1 MTTLNSKSLL
11 QQSATLYRQLL
22 GASQQ
27 RSNSKLQQRGVVIK
41 SSDGASSLT
50 VQLQLQRGDFAL
62 NVNNCL
68 PLQGVTAL
76 FGRSGCGKTTLLRAI
91 AGLDR
96 HAKAQ
101 IRCNDVVW
109 QQGNHFMPVHQ
120 RRIGMVF
127 QESSLLPHL
136 TVEQNLLYGFKRLA
150 KHTEVPLQPE
160 QVIQMLELASLLQ
173 QMPEQL
179 SGGQRQRV
187 ALGRALLSQ
196 PELLLLDEPLASLDQ
211 QSRNEILPFLQR
223 IASQTGIPILL
234 VSHQLDDVVKLADQ
248 LVLMQNGRIVS
259 QGPLPQQLMQPQLAA
274 IGAMSLLHAK
284 SHGSSNHLLKLSIG
298 QQQLQLPAP
307 QQCDSAN
314 YSPTSYRLRIQAR
327 DVALSL
333 TPLTDSSVSNQLHVS
348 ICGFSS
354 APHPAEILVQLNL
367 AGQPLQALL
376 TKYSVERLGLQLGQ
390 QVYAQIKAVALD

>member
-1 MTTLNSKSLL
+1 MTLS
-11 QQSATLYRQLL
+11 
-22 GASQQ
+22 
-27 RSNSKLQQRGVVIK
+27 
-41 SSDGASSLT
+41 
-50 VQLQLQRGDFAL
+50 VQLTLQRGDFSL
-62 NVNNCL
+62 QINNSL

-96 HAKAQ
+96 HANAQ
-101 IRCNDVVW
+101 VQFADTVW
-109 QQGNHFMPVHQ
+109 QRGNTFMPVHQ

-136 TVEQNLLYGFKRLA
+136 TVQQNLLYGFNRLA
-150 KHTEVPLQPE
+150 KQTPIQLQPE
-160 QVIQMLELASLLQ
+160 QVIQLLELTPLLQ
-173 QMPEQL
+173 QAPEQL

-211 QSRNEILPFLQR
+211 QSRSEILPFLQR
-223 IASQTGIPILL
+223 IASQTGIPMLL

-248 LVLMQNGRIVS
+248 LVLMKDGRIHS
-259 QGPLPQQLMQPQLAA
+259 QGTLQQQLLQPELAA
-274 IGAMSLLHAK
+274 IGAMSLLRAK
-284 SHGSSNHLLKLSIG
+284 SQGSHNHLLKLSLG

-307 QQCDSAN
+307 LHSDSAN
-314 YSPTSYRLRIQAR
+314 YSPTCYRLRIQAR

-333 TPLTDSSVSNQLHVS
+333 APLNDSSVSNQLQVS
-348 ICGFSS
+348 ISGFNS
-354 APHPAEILVQLNL
+354 APHPAETLVQLTL
-367 AGQPLQALL
+367 EGQPLQALL
-376 TKYSVERLGLQLGQ
+376 TKQSVARLGLQVGQ

>member
-1 MTTLNSKSLL
+1 MMSLFHITTRRDKSWLAAD
-11 QQSATLYRQLL
+11 QHT
-22 GASQQ
+22 
-27 RSNSKLQQRGVVIK
+27 
-41 SSDGASSLT
+41 ASSTPPAQTTASLT
-50 VQLQLQRGDFAL
+50 LALTIQRGDFTLQL
-62 NVNNCL
+62 NNSL

-76 FGRSGCGKTTLLRAI
+76 FGRSGCGKTTMLRAI

-96 HAKAQ
+96 HANAQ
-101 IRCNDVVW
+101 VQFADTVW
-109 QQGNHFMPVHQ
+109 QQGNTFVPVHQ

-136 TVEQNLLYGFKRLA
+136 TVEQNLLYGFSRLTKDTDIA
-150 KHTEVPLQPE
+150 LQPE
-160 QVIQMLELASLLQ
+160 QVIHLLELTPLLQ
-173 QMPEQL
+173 QAPEQL

-196 PELLLLDEPLASLDQ
+196 PQLLLLDEPLASLDQ
-211 QSRNEILPFLQR
+211 QSRSEILPFLQR
-223 IASQTGIPILL
+223 IASQTGIPMLL

-248 LVLMQNGRIVS
+248 LVLMQHGHIHS
-259 QGPLPQQLMQPQLAA
+259 QGPLPQQLLQPELAA

-284 SHGSSNHLLKLSIG
+284 NHGSTDHLLKLRLG

-307 QQCDSAN
+307 LHGDSAN

-333 TPLTDSSVSNQLHVS
+333 KPLNDSSVSNQLQVS
-348 ICGFSS
+348 ISGFNN
-354 APHPAEILVQLNL
+354 APHPAETLVQLTL
-367 AGQPLQALL
+367 EGQPLQALL
-376 TKYSVERLGLQLGQ
+376 TKQSVERLGLQLGQ